1 MRHPGQWS
9 MPHDEK
15 PDGENQMEKPD
26 GETRRPERK
35 LKKEGRGTWK
45 ILEEVKVET
54 ALTWVKTQEME
65 PDMEQL
71 TIS

>member
-1 MRHPGQWS
+1 

-26 GETRRPERK
+26 VQKEKTEKKKGE
-35 LKKEGRGTWK
+35 GGTWK

-54 ALTWVKTQEME
+54 TLTWVKMQEME
-65 PDMEQL
+65 PDMKQL